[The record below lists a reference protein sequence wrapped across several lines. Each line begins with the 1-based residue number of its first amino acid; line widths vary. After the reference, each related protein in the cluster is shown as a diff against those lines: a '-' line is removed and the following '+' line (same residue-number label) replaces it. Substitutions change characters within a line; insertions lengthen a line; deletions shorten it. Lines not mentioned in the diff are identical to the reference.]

1 MHRRK
6 IQQQMEMNAE
16 LDLSGLIE
24 LLIALS
30 RIVKDLRTVQ
40 TASII
45 QHRNI
50 FSIIIRFNSP
60 ETPVH
65 LDSPDTPYI
74 GRKAFYPNG
83 NFNNE
88 HDTNNV
94 DSTENRSRPSD
105 STENPSLNENQQH
118 QRNHFNRQGHRQNG
132 QRRQDRHHG

>member
-1 MHRRK
+1 
-6 IQQQMEMNAE
+6 MEMNAE

>member
-1 MHRRK
+1 
-6 IQQQMEMNAE
+6 MEMNAE

-118 QRNHFNRQGHRQNG
+118 QRNHFNRHGYRQNG

>member
-118 QRNHFNRQGHRQNG
+118 QRNNFNRQGHRQNG